1 MCNIYKEINNVIEY
15 GIKNN
20 LIDELDKIYIRNKI
34 LEVLKL
40 YSFEVSEDVEDKEVE
55 NIERTLDNIL
65 DWAVEKGLIE
75 NNITERD
82 LLDTKIMGVIIPR
95 PSEVIKE
102 FNRIYKESPIKST
115 DYYYN
120 LSKKSNYVRTK
131 RVEKDLKWKV
141 ETDMGNLDITINM
154 SKPEKDPKEIEKALK
169 IKQESYPKCLLC
181 KECEGYE
188 GRLNYPARGNH
199 RLIPLEL
206 NNEEWFLQYSP
217 YVYFNEHSILLKGE
231 HLPMSINK
239 DTFVE
244 LLDFTDKFKH
254 YFIGSNADLPIVG
267 GSILT
272 HDHYQCGKYEFAI
285 ENAKSIKEFKISGF
299 ENVEAAIIKWPLS
312 VIRLRGNNKK
322 ELVDLSKVILDKWKK
337 YSDEELDILAFS
349 DETSHNTITP
359 IARYKNNKF
368 EMDLVLRNNRTSKKY
383 PDGIF
388 HPHKELHHIKKENIG
403 LIEVMGL
410 AVLPSRLKL
419 EIEEIKKYLIGEEFE
434 EAKVK
439 AHIEWVN
446 EIKQNERSIDVNNVE
461 DIIKIEIGNVFL
473 EVLKHC
479 GVFKISD
486 SGLQG
491 FEKFINSI

>member
-1 MCNIYKEINNVIEY
+1 MCNIYKEINNLISY
-15 GIKNN
+15 GIKNK
-20 LIDELDKIYIRNKI
+20 LVDEFDKIYIRNKV

-40 YSFEVSEDVEDKEVE
+40 YSFEECEVDEVDDIE
-55 NIERTLDNIL
+55 NILENIL
-65 DWAVEKGLIE
+65 NWSVEKGLIE

-82 LLDTKIMGVIIPR
+82 LLDTKIMGIIIPR
-95 PSEVIKE
+95 PSEVIKK
-102 FNRIYKESPIKST
+102 FNNKYEKSPLKAT
-115 DYYYN
+115 DYYYD
-120 LSKKSNYVRTK
+120 LSKASNYIRTK

-141 ETDMGNLDITINM
+141 KTNVGELDITINM
-154 SKPEKDPKEIEKALK
+154 SKPEKDPKEIAKALT
-169 IKQESYPKCLLC
+169 IKQESYPTCLLC
-181 KECEGYE
+181 RECEGYE

-206 NNEEWFLQYSP
+206 NNEKWFLQYSP
-217 YVYFNEHSILLKGE
+217 YVYFNEHSIVLKGK
-231 HLPMSINK
+231 HLPMSINR

-272 HDHYQCGKYEFAI
+272 HDHYQSGKYEFAI
-285 ENAKSIKEFKISGF
+285 EKAESIKEFKVDGF
-299 ENVEAAIIKWPLS
+299 EDVDAAIIKWPLS

-322 ELVDLSKVILDKWKK
+322 SIVNLSEKILDKWRK
-337 YSDEELDILAFS
+337 YSDEEFDILAFS
-349 DETSHNTITP
+349 EKVPHNTITP
-359 IARYKNNKF
+359 IARYKDNKF
-368 EMDLVLRNNRTSKKY
+368 EVDLVLRNNRTSEKY

-410 AVLPSRLKL
+410 AVLPSRLKV
-419 EIEEIKKYLIGEEFE
+419 EIEEIKKYLLGKEYE

-439 AHIEWVN
+439 SHMEWINNIKENEKCINNSNIE
-446 EIKQNERSIDVNNVE
+446 EIIRK
-461 DIIKIEIGNVFL
+461 EIGNVFL
-473 EVLKHC
+473 EVLSHC

-486 SGLQG
+486 SGLEH
-491 FEKFINSI
+491 FEKFTKSI